1 MHDAPRRL
9 HETLRSTGAGK
20 LEVVIGGRY
29 SADKGQDFP
38 AHYHNHLELLIYT
51 SGHIECVVGAITPP
65 AQRVQTAY
73 ATHEVRWSGSSTQ
86 VFTSRPGLIQVM
98 PAGVVHA
105 DRALTAYS
113 HCYVVL
119 RSPPDAPS
127 VTAPFCFMDDPD
139 HSFEQV
145 ITGISSEWRSDGEHR
160 ERMLELLVA
169 QLEILCLR
177 LRSRVAPNES
187 ETLVRNAERLLEER
201 YMQSP
206 GIAQIASE
214 LGVSPSS
221 LRSHFAA
228 QREYS
233 PKGYLQRVRLKRTLE
248 IIRTSSLSL
257 DEIAALMGYDSA
269 SHLSRHVKAA
279 TGLTPGQFRAGG
291 P

>member
-9 HETLRSTGAGK
+9 HETLRSTPLGK

-51 SGHIECVVGAITPP
+51 SGHIECVVGAVTST
-65 AQRVQTAY
+65 AQSDEHTMR
-73 ATHEVRWSGSSTQ
+73 EVRWNGSSTQ
-86 VFTSRPGLIQVM
+86 TFTSRPGLIQVM
-98 PAGVVHA
+98 PAGVIHA

-119 RSPPDAPS
+119 RSPPDALPVS
-127 VTAPFCFMDDPD
+127 APFCFMDDPD

-145 ITGISSEWRSDGEHR
+145 IASISAEWRGESEHR
-160 ERMLELLVA
+160 EQMLELLVT

-177 LRSRVAPNES
+177 LRSRVAPNAA
-187 ETLVRNAERLLEER
+187 ETLVRSAERLLEER
-201 YMQSP
+201 YAQSP

-228 QREYS
+228 TREYS
-233 PKGYLQRVRLKRTLE
+233 PKSFLQRVRLKRTLE
-248 IIRTSSLSL
+248 LIRTSSLSL
-257 DEIAALMGYDSA
+257 DEISALMGYDSA
-269 SHLSRHVKAA
+269 SHLSRHIKAA
-279 TGLTPGQFRAGG
+279 TGLTPGQFRAADT
-291 P
+291 